1 MQFFDFWLFILVK
14 KRLFNDLSFTTIDN
28 TECIA
33 DVYTDDTYSSY
44 FDVDD
49 LTSYYCADLVTYPIS
64 EATAI
69 TAQSRH
75 TAAKSAYK
83 TIADKWRANK
93 AAGGSSTNNPTADC
107 LGIARFVMCAN
118 QFRRCD
124 TDRGDGL
131 PVCSFLCTLLK
142 RRCPDETTYYD
153 EICSDTTDNNCSSA
167 GRLSVSVIVSIISFL
182 IYALVF

>member
-1 MQFFDFWLFILVK
+1 MKFLYLTLLLF
-14 KRLFNDLSFTTIDN
+14 LSFTTIDN

-75 TAAKSAYK
+75 TG
-83 TIADKWRANK
+83 N
-93 AAGGSSTNNPTADC
+93 
-107 LGIARFVMCAN
+107 
-118 QFRRCD
+118 
-124 TDRGDGL
+124 
-131 PVCSFLCTLLK
+131 FLC
-142 RRCPDETTYYD
+142 
-153 EICSDTTDNNCSSA
+153 
-167 GRLSVSVIVSIISFL
+167 
-182 IYALVF
+182 